1 MVTLLTGRD
10 SDVETVLLG
19 RKRTG
24 GEGRVDARWV
34 LGAVEVEDESARFVE
49 TVAGQGR
56 VEKTAC
62 LIGGGLAGGVA
73 KDKEE
78 TLVGR
83 VFDDGFEAHGLAVD
97 GDLGG
102 AR

>member
-34 LGAVEVEDESARFVE
+34 LAAIEVEDESARFGE

-73 KDKEE
+73 EDEE
-78 TLVGR
+78 KALVGGI
-83 VFDDGFEAHGLAVD
+83 FDDGFEADGLAVD
-97 GDLGG
+97 GELGG